1 MNIIRFSALVAMA
14 FADMLSF
21 NRARNSIATH
31 VDRDTMK
38 RIGSYDT
45 GFGSVRILS
54 YPNEKR
60 DMKRFQRQLF
70 KNHHRQ

>member
-1 MNIIRFSALVAMA
+1 MNIIRFSALIAMA

-38 RIGSYDT
+38 RIGSIDT
-45 GFGSVRILS
+45 GFGYRILS